1 MAFCTAC
8 ALQWNRQYD
17 PEGCV
22 GDWWLRGLK
31 RIHFRRSL
39 QVQLSIHKGN
49 WQPNESM
56 EHALKQTNRLTSTDS
71 PWITGLASQ
80 PRRSLRR
87 RKIERNNSC
96 YNLHAAVGVH
106 CNHTN
111 LLTLGYPVTMTS
123 PPDLHRPC
131 AADHLPEAAFRGLE
145 IVLVVVVVSDIECNV
160 PVFCPGSPK
169 RNWPRHL
176 KTKQEILN
184 MILCII
190 N

>member
-1 MAFCTAC
+1 M
-8 ALQWNRQYD
+8 
-17 PEGCV
+17 
-22 GDWWLRGLK
+22 K
-31 RIHFRRSL
+31 
-39 QVQLSIHKGN
+39 
-49 WQPNESM
+49 
-56 EHALKQTNRLTSTDS
+56 
-71 PWITGLASQ
+71 
-80 PRRSLRR
+80 
-87 RKIERNNSC
+87 ERNNSC

-131 AADHLPEAAFRGLE
+131 AADHLPEAAFCGLE

-190 N
+190 NQEKWNRTHLCVHACVCVYVCAHVYALWQSITHKPIKVYI